1 MGEAW
6 PTGKH
11 EPKSNPSVRRLRGAN
26 LLTHYTGDVHRG
38 IRTEP
43 DEIQT
48 KIIPINPSN
57 RRSFNLYRRAIVLE
71 REAQPQIETRLNCMV
86 ALDTHP

>member
-1 MGEAW
+1 MAH
-6 PTGKH
+6 GKH
-11 EPKSNPSVRRLRGAN
+11 EPNSNLSVGRLRGAN
-26 LLTHYTGDVHRG
+26 LLTHYTGNVHRG

-57 RRSFNLYRRAIVLE
+57 RRSFNLYRRAMVLE
-71 REAQPQIETRLNCMV
+71 REAQPQIETRLNRMV